1 MGNVRAKTELVA
13 LNPYAA
19 MCNQMLAEVL
29 EKAKQGG
36 APATQSADTAGKE
49 TQAER

>member
-1 MGNVRAKTELVA
+1 METKLVA

-19 MCNQMLAEVL
+19 VCNQMLAEVL
-29 EKAKQGG
+29 EKAKQGSG
-36 APATQSADTAGKE
+36 APVTQNADTKGKE